1 MDKIDMRATMNFAA
15 QRVSGYGDSIFDE
28 INLLAQQHQAVNLG
42 SGQVNMEEPP
52 EIIAAAQR
60 AIVDGRNQYALGRG
74 ELELNEA
81 IAAHAAHF
89 YGQPIDPA
97 SEVTVTSGV
106 TEGLWSAAQAFI
118 ETGDEV
124 IVFEPFYEPY
134 VPAIRMSSGRVVPVT
149 LHAPDFRFDPD
160 ELRAAFSPKTKA
172 ILINTPH
179 NPTGTVLNYQELAL
193 IAELCQ
199 TFDAMA
205 WVDEVYE
212 HIVFDDNQHHRLATF
227 PDMWARTLT
236 FSGASK
242 TFSATG
248 WRIGWV
254 IGPNQLQEPL
264 RVAHQFAVFCS
275 PTPFQYAIAE
285 GLKLPP
291 PYFEQLSATHQARRD
306 FLLTQLEAVGLRP
319 QKPQGG
325 YFIMTDI
332 RDFPHTDAVAFCRY
346 LIADIGVAAIPPAAF
361 YINQHLATQLVR
373 FTFCKPQTILEEAVQ
388 RLVAIQAQI

>member
-1 MDKIDMRATMNFAA
+1 MDKIRAAMNFAA
-15 QRVSGYGDSIFDE
+15 QRVTGYGDSIFDE

-52 EIIAAAQR
+52 EIVAAAQR
-60 AIVDGRNQYALGRG
+60 AIADGRNQYALGRG
-74 ELELNEA
+74 EPQLNEA
-81 IAAHAAHF
+81 IAAHAARF
-89 YGQPIDPA
+89 YGQSVDPVG
-97 SEVTVTSGV
+97 EVTVTSGV
-106 TEGLWSAAQAFI
+106 TEGLWSAAQAFV
-118 ETGDEV
+118 EAGDEV

-134 VPAIRMSSGRVVPVT
+134 VPAIRMSGGHVIPVT
-149 LHAPDFRFDPD
+149 LHAPDFRIDPD
-160 ELRAAFSPKTKA
+160 ELRAAFSSRTKA

-179 NPTGTVLNYQELAL
+179 NPTGTVFTHAELSL

-212 HIVFDDNQHHRLATF
+212 HIVFDGLTHHRLATF
-227 PDMWARTLT
+227 PDMWERTLT

-242 TFSATG
+242 TFSVTG

-254 IGPNQLQEPL
+254 IAPNHLQEPL

-275 PTPFQYAIAE
+275 PTPMQDAIAA
-285 GLKLPP
+285 GLQLPNS
-291 PYFEQLSATHQARRD
+291 YFEQLSATHQARRD
-306 FLLTQLEAVGLRP
+306 FLLPQLDAVGLRP
-319 QKPQGG
+319 QKPQGS

-332 RDFPHTDAVAFCRY
+332 RDFPHADAVAFCRY

-361 YINQHLATQLVR
+361 YINQQLATQLVR
-373 FTFCKPQTILEEAVQ
+373 FTFCKPQTVLEEAAQ
-388 RLVAIQAQI
+388 RLIAIQAQD